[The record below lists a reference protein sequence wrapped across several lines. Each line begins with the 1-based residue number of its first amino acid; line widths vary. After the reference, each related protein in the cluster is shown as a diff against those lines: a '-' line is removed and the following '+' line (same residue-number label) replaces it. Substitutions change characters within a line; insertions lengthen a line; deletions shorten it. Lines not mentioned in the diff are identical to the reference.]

1 MMNEEIRSHYR
12 THGYAIVRGAYDPE
26 RVARLLAICNRVLEQ
41 WRRAPQ
47 THNPPVGPQSTYMR
61 HLNHPEY
68 HRESPG
74 GLAYLLDSIAEPRLI
89 EAVEAALEDEFLFSA
104 TSLYFNPT
112 GVSEDGFWHKDSIG
126 EWPDPRDKETGI
138 GVSVQIA
145 LVPSEDLELVPGS
158 HVRDYTDAERHIC
171 VDDDR
176 SHNRSHEMPNAAR
189 MVLSPGDAVLFNAL
203 TVHRGRYHAD
213 KLRRTFMVVYR
224 KVRTAREELSQ
235 RGLNQYTDQPWFL
248 LPGYLDGVRQET
260 EACFHRYVEFY
271 AESWRSRLSELNKY
285 LWLAATLNQTGDPN
299 PFFAVPTS

>member
-1 MMNEEIRSHYR
+1 MNEEIRSHYR

-74 GLAYLLDSIAEPRLI
+74 ELAYLLDSIAEPRLI

-176 SHNRSHEMPNAAR
+176 SHNRSDEMPNAVR
-189 MVLSPGDAVLFNAL
+189 IVLAPGDAVVFNAL

-248 LPGYLDGVRQET
+248 LPGYLEGVRQET

>member
-1 MMNEEIRSHYR
+1 MNEEIRSHYR
-12 THGYAIVRGAYDPE
+12 THGYAIVRGAYDQE

-47 THNPPVGPQSTYMR
+47 THNPPVGPQSNYMR

-74 GLAYLLDSIAEPRLI
+74 ELAYLLDSVAEPRLI

-158 HVRDYTDAERHIC
+158 HARDYTDAERHIC

-176 SHNRSHEMPNAAR
+176 AHNRSHEMPNAAR

-260 EACFHRYVEFY
+260 EACFHRYVECY
-271 AESWRSRLSELNKY
+271 GESWRSRLSEMNKY

-299 PFFAVPTS
+299 PFFAARTS